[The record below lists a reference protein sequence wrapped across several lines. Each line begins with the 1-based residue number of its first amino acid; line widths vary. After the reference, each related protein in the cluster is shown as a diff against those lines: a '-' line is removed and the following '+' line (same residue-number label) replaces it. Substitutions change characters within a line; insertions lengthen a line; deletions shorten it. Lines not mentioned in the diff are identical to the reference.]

1 MDGQVVTHLL
11 LSIRVILHFC
21 LEEGP
26 LVICV
31 VIYPFTEMIPK
42 IKASAK
48 SEFFR
53 AAFIINNKLVCRCLL
68 YMVDLPVVITAVFK
82 INKH

>member
-1 MDGQVVTHLL
+1 MGGQVVTHLL
-11 LSIRVILHFC
+11 LSVRVILNLC

-42 IKASAK
+42 IKASALRTDQNQ
-48 SEFFR
+48 SSLE
-53 AAFIINNKLVCRCLL
+53 LHLS
-68 YMVDLPVVITAVFK
+68 
-82 INKH
+82 